1 MLRSI
6 CVYCGSRTGNS
17 DAHTDAAR
25 ALAQEMVNDNIA
37 LIYGGARVGLMGVL
51 ADEVLRL
58 GGEVTGIIPKD
69 LLEKEVGH
77 DGLTRLYIVKDMHER
92 KAMMAELADGF
103 IAMSGGMGTLD
114 ELFETFTWGM
124 LGLHEKPIGILNI
137 NGFYDSLI
145 GLFDHLIDQGFV
157 DSRYGDMLLTAS
169 DPRTLVTKLRDASPA
184 EEVKSRASARF
195 LI

>member
-1 MLRSI
+1 M
-6 CVYCGSRTGNS
+6 GNS
-17 DAHTDAAR
+17 EVHVDAAR
-25 ALAQEMVNDNIA
+25 MLAQEMVNDNIA

-51 ADEVLRL
+51 ADEMLRL

-77 DGLTRLYIVKDMHER
+77 NGLTRLYIVKDMHER

-124 LGLHEKPIGILNI
+124 LGRHEKPIGVLNI
-137 NGFYDSLI
+137 DGFYDSLI
-145 GLFDHLIDQGFV
+145 GLVDHLIDQGFV
-157 DSRYGDMLLTAS
+157 ESHYGEMLLTAS
-169 DPRTLVTKLRDASPA
+169 DPRTLVTKLRDASPT
-184 EEVKSRASARF
+184 EEIENKASSRF

>member
-6 CVYCGSRTGNS
+6 CVYCGSRMGNS
-17 DAHTDAAR
+17 EIHADAAR

-37 LIYGGARVGLMGVL
+37 LVYGGAHVGLMGIL

-58 GGEVTGIIPKD
+58 GGEVTGVIPKD

-103 IAMSGGMGTLD
+103 ITLSGGMGTLD
-114 ELFETFTWGM
+114 ELFETFTWSM
-124 LGLHEKPIGILNI
+124 LGVHEKPIGILNI
-137 NGFYDSLI
+137 DGFYDNLI
-145 GLFDHLIDQGFV
+145 GLIDHLVDQGFV
-157 DSRYGDMLLTAS
+157 DTRYADMLFTAA
-169 DPRTLVTKLRDASPA
+169 DPKTLVTKLRDASAP
-184 EEVKSRASARF
+184 EEIESKASARF